1 MSDKR
6 KDDQPAADLG
16 DQEGSPGLGE
26 GTDIGG
32 RGTDVADDGG
42 HDTPASS
49 DPEAFNDDDGELGG
63 TGGPSPGGAG

>member
-6 KDDQPAADLG
+6 TDDQPTADLG
-16 DQEGSPGLGE
+16 DQEGTPGLGE

-32 RGTDVADDGG
+32 TGTDVADDGG

-49 DPEAFNDDDGELGG
+49 DPEAMEDDGELGG